1 MSYSAAQRQEIS
13 KMFNGSNELDHLE
26 AILNQKN
33 ERPAIQQKAAL
44 KTVSASALF
53 SMDLPPVQFVVDSIL
68 PVGTTVLSAA
78 PKIGKS
84 WLALDLGLCVASG
97 RPFLG
102 YPTNRAEVLYLALED
117 SLNRLKERMGKIL
130 CETPPPDGFYLTT
143 EAPVL
148 DEKGNGGLIDVLTEQ
163 LKATPKIKLVIIDTL
178 QKVRG
183 QVRSKTESAYTTDYK
198 EVGALKKFA
207 DDHGIALLL
216 VHHNRK
222 MRDADDPLAMISG
235 TMGISGAVDTAWVLL
250 KQKRADSAAELHIT
264 GRDTPML
271 DLSVR
276 FNPDDY
282 RWKNLGD
289 TANLKETQEREE
301 YRKNPV
307 ALTIKKLV
315 ETSPGNVWTG
325 SGKQLL
331 DAVGV
336 YHPEYS
342 FLDTPREFANKQLAP
357 LIGKLQVYDGIK
369 HTTIGNGT
377 GGKKHRFEYSVSVE
391 FEEITDDDTENP
403 FL

>member
-1 MSYSAAQRQEIS
+1 
-13 KMFNGSNELDHLE
+13 MFNSSNELDHLE
-26 AILNQKN
+26 AALNQKN
-33 ERPAIQQKAAL
+33 ESPATQQKAAL

-53 SMDLPPVQFVVDSIL
+53 SMDLPPVQFVVNSIL

-102 YPTNRAEVLYLALED
+102 YQTNQNEVLYLALED

-130 CETPPPDGFYLTT
+130 RETPPPDGFYLTT

-222 MRDADDPLAMISG
+222 
-235 TMGISGAVDTAWVLL
+235 
-250 KQKRADSAAELHIT
+250 LHY
-264 GRDTPML
+264 
-271 DLSVR
+271 
-276 FNPDDY
+276 FY
-282 RWKNLGD
+282 
-289 TANLKETQEREE
+289 
-301 YRKNPV
+301 
-307 ALTIKKLV
+307 
-315 ETSPGNVWTG
+315 
-325 SGKQLL
+325 
-331 DAVGV
+331 
-336 YHPEYS
+336 
-342 FLDTPREFANKQLAP
+342 
-357 LIGKLQVYDGIK
+357 
-369 HTTIGNGT
+369 
-377 GGKKHRFEYSVSVE
+377 
-391 FEEITDDDTENP
+391 
-403 FL
+403 